1 MHDFYQSEI
10 FCLNRM
16 LGVVQLYELIINLK
30 ILLLRIY
37 SGGIIE
43 YLRMHSSFYYLY
55 VYPHFSYPSF
65 HTKFIINLLIILHL
79 LSLHGFLWQYI
90 ASRVYKKCK
99 NSLIYIIRK
108 RYWDISTR
116 LYDDILPWY
125 SVLVNIM

>member
-1 MHDFYQSEI
+1 MHDFYQNKI
-10 FCLNRM
+10 FCLNGM

-30 ILLLRIY
+30 ILLLRFY
-37 SGGIIE
+37 SGSIIE

-55 VYPHFSYPSF
+55 FYPHFHHPSF

-99 NSLIYIIRK
+99 DSLIYIIRK

-116 LYDDILPWY
+116 LYDDILLWY
-125 SVLVNIM
+125 LVLVDIM